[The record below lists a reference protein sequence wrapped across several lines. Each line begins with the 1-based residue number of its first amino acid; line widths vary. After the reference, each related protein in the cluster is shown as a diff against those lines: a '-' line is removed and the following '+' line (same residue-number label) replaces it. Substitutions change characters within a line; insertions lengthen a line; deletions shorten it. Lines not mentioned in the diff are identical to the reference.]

1 MAVSAVKVVSII
13 GLLRYLEPVIQVCG
27 KSEIFHPDDALSF
40 YSDTHNFTPLFEENP
55 YSPALG
61 TLKNLLQSVEK
72 KPVLVPNTNELSFSD
87 EELFCYVER
96 INKTLE
102 PLISRKS
109 ELHGQ
114 IEQCKKL
121 SAEISHFVGLNLD
134 LEKIFS
140 CQFIKVRFGR
150 LPKESYQKLQSYTQN
165 PYVAFFES
173 TSDATHYW
181 GVYFA
186 PIEQSAEVDRIFSS
200 LFFERLRISAT
211 DGTPEERVK
220 SLAKDIEAA
229 QDEITRIEKSIDAF
243 WQKEE
248 IDCDKIYSKLLELDT
263 YFGIKRYVFKYHSNF
278 ILTGWIP
285 AENEE
290 EFKAQLNQLSGINYT
305 IERAEEASH
314 HAPPVK
320 LKNKRLFRP
329 FEYFVDMYGLPK
341 YDEVDPTPFVAITYI
356 LLFGVMFADLGQGL
370 CIVLVGYLMWR
381 LKAMPLGKILMR
393 CGVSSALFGLVFGS
407 VFGYEHVLD
416 PMYHALFGLEGKPIE
431 VMEPVTTNYI
441 IYSAV
446 AIGVALVIVAML
458 INIYSSCKRKRWEEG
473 IFGPNGLAGLLF
485 YASLIFGLVA
495 QIVLGLSVMTW
506 PYIVCLIVLPL
517 FSIFLREPL
526 GKLMAHDPNW
536 KPEKWGEYIMQNIF
550 ELIELLLSYAT
561 NTISFMRVGAFVLVH
576 SGMMTVVFTLA
587 EMSSGIGYAIIVVI
601 GNAFVMAMEAL
612 LVAIQVLR
620 LEFYELFSRF
630 FEGGGRP
637 FKAVTVKSRA
647 S

>member
-1 MAVSAVKVVSII
+1 MAVAAVKVVSII
-13 GLLRYLEPVIQVCG
+13 GLLQNLDPVVSVCG

-55 YSPALG
+55 YAPVLS
-61 TLKNLLQSVEK
+61 TLQSLLQSVGK
-72 KPVLVPNTNELSFSD
+72 KPDLLPDSNKRALSD
-87 EELFCYVER
+87 DELFSFVSHV
-96 INKTLE
+96 NDTLG
-102 PLISRKS
+102 PLISRRA

-114 IEQCKKL
+114 IDEYQKL
-121 SAEISHFVGLNLD
+121 SAEISHFVGLQLD

-150 LPKESYQKLQSYTQN
+150 LPKESYQKLQNYTQN
-165 PYVAFFES
+165 PYVVFFES
-173 TSDATHYW
+173 TSDQTHYW
-181 GVYFA
+181 GVYFT
-186 PIEQSAEVDRIFSS
+186 PIEESDEVDRIFSS

-220 SLAKDIEAA
+220 ELAKSIKAA
-229 QDEITRIEKSIDAF
+229 QGEIAEIEKQIDDF

-248 IDCDKIYSKLLELDT
+248 LDCDKIYSKLLELDT
-263 YFGIKRYVFKYHSNF
+263 YFGIKRYVSKYHNNF

-285 AENEE
+285 EENEAQ
-290 EFKAQLNQLSGINYT
+290 FKAKLDSLEGIEYT
-305 IERAEEASH
+305 IERAEDAMK

-320 LKNKRLFRP
+320 LKNKKLFRP

-341 YDEVDPTPFVAITYI
+341 YDEVDPTPFVAVTYI
-356 LLFGVMFADLGQGL
+356 LLFGIMFADLGQGL
-370 CIVLVGYLMWR
+370 CVLLVGYLMWR
-381 LKAMPLGKILMR
+381 LKKMPLGKILIR
-393 CGVSSALFGLVFGS
+393 CGVSSSFFGLVFGS

-416 PMYHALFGLEGKPIE
+416 PMYHALFGLKEKPIE

-446 AIGVALVIVAML
+446 AIGVALLIVAML
-458 INIYSSCKRKRWEEG
+458 INIYSCCKRKRWEEG
-473 IFGPNGLAGLLF
+473 IFGPNGLAGLVF
-485 YASLIFGLVA
+485 YVSLIFGLVA
-495 QIVLGLSVMTW
+495 QMVLNLSVMTL
-506 PYIVCLIVLPL
+506 PYILGLIILPL
-517 FSIFLREPL
+517 ILIFLREPL
-526 GKLMAHDPNW
+526 GKLVSRDPNW
-536 KPEKWGEYIMQNIF
+536 QPEKWGGYIMQNIF

-587 EMSSGIGYAIIVVI
+587 EMSSGIGYVLVMVI
-601 GNAFVMAMEAL
+601 GNVFVMAMEAL

-637 FKAVTVKSRA
+637 FKPVTVKSRV
-647 S
+647 